1 MVRHMVME
9 SVNHQQI
16 TAGQVRNV
24 YQKQYEL
31 QPQDGVWHVGSTE
44 GVAWTWGSTQKVEV

>member
-1 MVRHMVME
+1 MVME
-9 SVNHQQI
+9 TVNHQQI